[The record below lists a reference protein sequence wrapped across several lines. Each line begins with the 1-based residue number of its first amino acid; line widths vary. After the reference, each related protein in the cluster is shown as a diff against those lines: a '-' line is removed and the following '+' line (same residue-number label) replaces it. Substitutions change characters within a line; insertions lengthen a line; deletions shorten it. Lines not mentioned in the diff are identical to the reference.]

1 MDSEDKLT
9 AISFGVLLLVLAVAF
24 YIRYLEKQEKAE
36 MFKACI
42 QQADKAPV
50 LETSFAGHV
59 EACRKVLEEK
69 P

>member
-1 MDSEDKLT
+1 MELELKALI
-9 AISFGVLLLVLAVAF
+9 AFFALMFAVLVSTLYVQRL
-24 YIRYLEKQEKAE
+24 KTQERAE
-36 MFKACI
+36 MFTACI